1 MSEILYNFGA
11 NNSSLDDI
19 NGHISAIHEVRADID
34 NVFGLLATV
43 YEGEGAAALGQAH
56 QKFSAMLEDALND
69 STNTQKFA
77 QDQQD
82 AMQAL
87 DRANAAAF

>member
-1 MSEILYNFGA
+1 MSEILYNFSA

-19 NGHISAIHEVRADID
+19 NSNISGIQEVRSDID
-34 NVFGLLATV
+34 NVFNILGTV
-43 YEGEGAAALGQAH
+43 YEGDGATALAQAH
-56 QKFSAMLEDALND
+56 QNVSNMLDDALND
-69 STNTQKFA
+69 ASSTQKSA

-87 DRANAAAF
+87 DRANAASF